1 MCVHSACYR
10 VGSCD
15 CYYSYS
21 TPGINFELHTH
32 TYTHISVMN
41 SILTVDEGYSQ
52 AHSLTFVDELGLEY
66 GGDTQGIGDYVYD
79 DFTLPSQTQSSQ
91 SQVSQQVQ
99 GPPGM
104 YANCVYTS
112 HVRCL

>member
-1 MCVHSACYR
+1 MGAYT
-10 VGSCD
+10 
-15 CYYSYS
+15 
-21 TPGINFELHTH
+21 TPGVNFELHTH
-32 TYTHISVMN
+32 SIHTTTSEMS

-52 AHSLTFVDELGLEY
+52 AHGLTFVDELGLEY

-91 SQVSQQVQ
+91 SQISQQVQ

-104 YANCVYTS
+104 YAAIYNLS
-112 HVRCL
+112 N